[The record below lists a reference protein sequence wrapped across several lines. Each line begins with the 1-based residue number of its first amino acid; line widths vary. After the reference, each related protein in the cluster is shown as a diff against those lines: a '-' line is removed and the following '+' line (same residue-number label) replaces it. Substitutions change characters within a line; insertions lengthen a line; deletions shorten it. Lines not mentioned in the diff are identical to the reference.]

1 MLGIGFS
8 FHPFGTGKHNF
19 GHIPDPPEPDESECT
34 DEYAEGFCEYCD
46 HFEQC
51 LETWRKDEDA

>member
-19 GHIPDPPEPDESECT
+19 GYIPDPTESEECT
-34 DEYAEGFCEYCD
+34 DEYVEGLCEYCD

-51 LETWRKDEDA
+51 LETWRKDEDT